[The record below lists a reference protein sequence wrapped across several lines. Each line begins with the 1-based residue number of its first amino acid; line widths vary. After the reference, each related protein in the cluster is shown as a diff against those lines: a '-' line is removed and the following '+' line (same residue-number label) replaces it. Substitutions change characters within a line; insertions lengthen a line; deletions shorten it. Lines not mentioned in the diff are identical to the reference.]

1 MPTKPAQAL
10 HLPLF
15 EHGVFELTIRF
26 MHALR
31 TSHSLV
37 AVLLATLFLLGGCS
51 SLSNTEKGA
60 IIGAGSGGAAGAAIG
75 SASDNTAEGA
85 ILGAVVGGAAGA
97 LIGQRMDRK
106 ANELDRELEN
116 AEVERV
122 GEGIKVTFD
131 SGLLFDFD
139 SAALRDNAEQNLAE
153 FAESMRDF
161 PNTNI
166 LIVGHTDS
174 RGPADY
180 NQELS
185 ERRARSAGD
194 FLTARGLDSGRLL
207 MSGQGDT
214 EPVATNETEEGRQQN
229 RRVEVAIYANE
240 EGREQAREQAESR

>member
-1 MPTKPAQAL
+1 MTGL
-10 HLPLF
+10 
-15 EHGVFELTIRF
+15 
-26 MHALR
+26 
-31 TSHSLV
+31 
-37 AVLLATLFLLGGCS
+37 LLGGCS

-60 IIGAGSGGAAGAAIG
+60 IIGAGAGAAGGAAVGQ
-75 SASDNTAEGA
+75 ASDNTAEGA

-139 SAALRDNAEQNLAE
+139 SAALRDNARENLAE
-153 FAESMRDF
+153 FAESMQDF
-161 PNTNI
+161 EDTNI

-174 RGPADY
+174 KGSEDY
-180 NQELS
+180 NQKLS
-185 ERRARSAGD
+185 ERRSKSAAD
-194 FLTARGLDSGRLL
+194 YIIQRGIDDSRIMTTGKGE
-207 MSGQGDT
+207 S
-214 EPVATNETEEGRQQN
+214 EPVASNDTEEGRQQN

-240 EGREQAREQAESR
+240 DLREQAREQADSR

>member
-1 MPTKPAQAL
+1 MHTFRPSRSFFAAL
-10 HLPLF
+10 FVTGL
-15 EHGVFELTIRF
+15 
-26 MHALR
+26 
-31 TSHSLV
+31 
-37 AVLLATLFLLGGCS
+37 LLGGCS

-60 IIGAGSGGAAGAAIG
+60 VIGAGAGAAGGAAVGQAT
-75 SASDNTAEGA
+75 DNTAEGA

-139 SAALRDNAEQNLAE
+139 SAALRNNAEENLAE
-153 FAESMRDF
+153 FAESMQDF
-161 PNTNI
+161 EDTSI

-174 RGPADY
+174 QGDEDY
-180 NQELS
+180 NQNLS
-185 ERRARSAGD
+185 ERRSTSAAD
-194 FLTARGLDSGRLL
+194 YLIQRGINDSRIMTTGKGE
-207 MSGQGDT
+207 S
-214 EPVATNETEEGRQQN
+214 EPVASNETEEGRQQN

-240 EGREQAREQAESR
+240 EYREEAREQADSR

>member
-1 MPTKPAQAL
+1 MY
-10 HLPLF
+10 
-15 EHGVFELTIRF
+15 R
-26 MHALR
+26 LR
-31 TSHSLV
+31 SVPSLV
-37 AVLLATLFLLGGCS
+37 AALLATLFLLGGCS

-139 SAALRDNAEQNLAE
+139 SAALRENAEQNLAE
-153 FAESMRDF
+153 FAESMEDV
-161 PNTNI
+161 PDTNI

-174 RGPADY
+174 RGSEEY
-180 NQELS
+180 NQDLS
-185 ERRARSAGD
+185 ERRANSAGD
-194 FLTARGLDSGRLL
+194 FLMSRGLDSGRLL
-207 MSGQGDT
+207 MTGRGET
-214 EPVATNETEEGRQQN
+214 EPVASNDTEEGRQQN

-240 EGREQAREQAESR
+240 EGREQAREEAETQ